1 MVRHTLLLFL
11 ASLFS
16 FSSGWTSAE
25 EEGAISKSTDLIYQ
39 RNITIGGN
47 SIGLL
52 EVFQDEEP
60 ADAVFHFATR
70 HALDQSARKL
80 IFDEVCLQ
88 LTCGRTHAI
97 VLSMPVMGNE
107 GSDLGTLEIPE
118 GSEPADVIQ
127 AFTIE
132 HNLGVADRDYLI
144 QKVCGT
150 ISCARLKPL
159 VWKKEIVIDGN
170 SSVTIEIEEGQEP
183 ADEIFIALK
192 PFNLAYSQRKIVM
205 EEVKKNNVPH
215 TREYAFVFD
224 QGVVV
229 DNATTHR
236 FQLLDDGT
244 EPIDALYRFA
254 SYYKLE
260 EYWDNLVATLLP
272 KACAQIPCQRQI
284 PVIWSR
290 DINREDG
297 TVLGVVEVFKGQEPI
312 DAIDAFCQFFN
323 ISKDFREE
331 ILKVACQEL
340 VCLRSIPVVY
350 RKPVN
355 NEGGEPLG
363 AVEVLE
369 NEEVTDAVTRFLSKT
384 TLSLEEPR
392 LRDYF
397 FQDACTNPRVK
408 CDKKYN
414 VEWDNRLVD
423 ENGKEL
429 GRLHAV

>member
-1 MVRHTLLLFL
+1 MVRNTLVLFV

-16 FSSGWTSAE
+16 FSARWASAE
-25 EEGAISKSTDLIYQ
+25 EEGTVSKSTDILYQ
-39 RNITIGGN
+39 RNITIGGTP
-47 SIGLL
+47 IGLL

-60 ADAVFHFATR
+60 ADAIFRFGTQ
-70 HALDQSARKL
+70 HALDQNSRKSIL
-80 IFDEVCLQ
+80 DEVCLQ
-88 LTCGRTHAI
+88 LTCRRTHAI

-118 GSEPADVIQ
+118 ASEPADVIQ
-127 AFTIE
+127 AFIAE
-132 HNLGVADRDYLI
+132 HNLSVADRDYLTE
-144 QKVCGT
+144 KVCGT

-183 ADEIFIALK
+183 ADAIFIALK

-205 EEVKKNNVPH
+205 EEAKKTNVPY

-236 FQLLDDGT
+236 FQLFDDGT

-254 SYYKLE
+254 TYYKLE
-260 EYWDNLVATLLP
+260 EYWDNLVATVLP
-272 KACAQIPCQRQI
+272 PACAQIPCQRQI
-284 PVIWSR
+284 PMIWSR

-297 TVLGVVEVFKGQEPI
+297 SVLGVVEVFKGQEPI
-312 DAIDAFCQFFN
+312 DSIDAFCQFFN
-323 ISKDFREE
+323 ISNDFREE

-350 RKPVN
+350 RKTVN

-369 NEEVTDAVTRFLSKT
+369 NEQVTDAVTRFLSKT

-397 FQDACTNPRVK
+397 FQDACTNSRVK